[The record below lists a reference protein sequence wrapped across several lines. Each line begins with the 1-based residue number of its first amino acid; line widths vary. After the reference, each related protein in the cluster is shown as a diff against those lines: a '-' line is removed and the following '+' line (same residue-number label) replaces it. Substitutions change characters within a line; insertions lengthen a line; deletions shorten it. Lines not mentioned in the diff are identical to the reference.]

1 METYSGLSGGD
12 FDLPEGCPTAPSRS
26 LGFFKSCFSP
36 SIKCG
41 GLWHP
46 GLVEVT
52 VIISQRFAL
61 MTFTNDS
68 LLVNKVIKP
77 VRLWLGDHS
86 LA

>member
-1 METYSGLSGGD
+1 M
-12 FDLPEGCPTAPSRS
+12 PEGCPTAPSRS
-26 LGFFKSCFSP
+26 LGFFKFCFPHLS
-36 SIKCG
+36 SG

-68 LLVNKVIKP
+68 LLVNEVIKP